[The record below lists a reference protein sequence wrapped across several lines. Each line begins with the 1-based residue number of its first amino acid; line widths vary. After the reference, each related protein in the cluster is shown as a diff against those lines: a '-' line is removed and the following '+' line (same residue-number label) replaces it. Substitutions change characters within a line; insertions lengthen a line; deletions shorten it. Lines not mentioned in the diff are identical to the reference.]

1 MDYRRHNGAFVN
13 SAEPASDAGVS
24 VSVCIATYNGE
35 KYIQR
40 QLTSILDQLSDDD
53 EVIVVD
59 DCSTDRTVA
68 TIRQIGD
75 RRIGIHSN
83 DRNMG
88 EVFSFGRALTLAK
101 NDFLFLSD
109 QDDIWVPGRVSVMQ
123 QRLVE
128 TGAGVVASNF
138 RWITAAEDLLDVPFD
153 GVAARDSDR
162 HLANIVAIFAGR
174 TNYVG
179 CAMALRREF
188 VPMVVPI
195 PSFVESHDL
204 WIALASNLAA
214 SNAHLDESTLLK
226 RKHDK
231 NVTSTVSTRSLYR
244 KLRSRVV
251 FAMCLVVLLYR
262 RARRSAPGG
271 SLNHRDVRI

>member
-1 MDYRRHNGAFVN
+1 M
-13 SAEPASDAGVS
+13 S

-35 KYIQR
+35 KYIHR
-40 QLTSILDQLSDDD
+40 QLTSILDQLNDDD

-68 TIRQIGD
+68 TITQIGD
-75 RRIGIHSN
+75 RRIGIHGN
-83 DRNMG
+83 ERNRG

-109 QDDIWVPGRVSVMQ
+109 QDDIWVPGRVQLMQ

-128 TGAGVVASNF
+128 SGAGVVTSNF
-138 RWITAAEDLLDVPFD
+138 RWITAAEEPLDVPFD
-153 GVAARDSDR
+153 GVAARDSKR
-162 HLANIVAIFAGR
+162 HLANIVDIFAGK
-174 TNYVG
+174 TNYFG

-188 VPMVVPI
+188 LPMVVPI

-204 WIALASNLAA
+204 WIALASNLAG
-214 SNAHLDESTLLK
+214 SNVHLDESTLLK

-251 FAMCLVVLLYR
+251 FAISLVVLFHR
-262 RARRSAPGG
+262 RSRWSAPGRAL
-271 SLNHRDVRI
+271 STDPRRV